1 MPVVPQLFPGV
12 SMPGRKGEAAVREVQ
27 RFLRQWDRSGSA
39 GRTRM
44 LAAFV
49 AQNAGSTGPE
59 LEQRLAHM
67 ASLLLARVHAWM
79 RLHYTCGTCLGV
91 QLRSVGVFLSAP
103 SNHSYL
109 TEFLEVGGVF
119 TILDIINHKQ
129 TSDGDKREAL
139 HLLQAIANAGR
150 TYKELICESLG
161 LPVIAKCLGKSKVE
175 ETQEAAVTL
184 LQSLAHGNPKHKNH
198 IYMELISLLSCTSTK
213 TQQLVLQTLCIVQKT
228 LNSAHSS
235 ILEPLFNL
243 LKSLSSEVQYEALQL
258 IRMLKGYEVIPALL
272 KGLVTL
278 LKPKT
283 ERIQKND
290 MLEDPENI
298 TVTEEFP
305 AFIQQAAAARA
316 IRMLSQESQEM
327 SDELLRQGVV
337 HHLLCAMGNQNHADA
352 QKQASLALEQFVRV
366 YPVVKEHVRKAMG
379 STLFNLFVHNAEV
392 LHMKMDEI
400 QVDILLS
407 NKVNISEVLKE
418 PPH

>member
-1 MPVVPQLFPGV
+1 
-12 SMPGRKGEAAVREVQ
+12 MPGRKGEAAVREVQ

-79 RLHYTCGTCLGV
+79 RLQYPFYWVRWEVGIVLGAT
-91 QLRSVGVFLSAP
+91 LSP
-103 SNHSYL
+103 SPPCPATRAGPAWVCSSDHHSYL

-150 TYKELICESLG
+150 TYKELVCESLG

-213 TQQLVLQTLCIVQKT
+213 TQQLVLQTLCIVQ
-228 LNSAHSS
+228 
-235 ILEPLFNL
+235 
-243 LKSLSSEVQYEALQL
+243 
-258 IRMLKGYEVIPALL
+258 GYEVIPALL

-352 QKQASLALEQFVRV
+352 QKQASLALEVPLPLTAHSLDQQFVRV

-379 STLFNLFVHNAEV
+379 STLFNLF
-392 LHMKMDEI
+392 
-400 QVDILLS
+400 
-407 NKVNISEVLKE
+407 
-418 PPH
+418 

>member
-1 MPVVPQLFPGV
+1 
-12 SMPGRKGEAAVREVQ
+12 MPGRKGEAAVREVQ

-67 ASLLLARVHAWM
+67 ASLLLARSFTT
-79 RLHYTCGTCLGV
+79 LSSYTCGTCLGV

-150 TYKELICESLG
+150 TYKELICESL
-161 LPVIAKCLGKSKVE
+161 VIAKCLGKSKVE

-213 TQQLVLQTLCIVQKT
+213 TQQLVLQTLCIKT

-243 LKSLSSEVQYEALQL
+243 LKSLSSEVQYEAAVL
-258 IRMLKGYEVIPALL
+258 ITTLRGVPVPVQGIPCL
-272 KGLVTL
+272 G
-278 LKPKT
+278 
-283 ERIQKND
+283 
-290 MLEDPENI
+290 
-298 TVTEEFP
+298 
-305 AFIQQAAAARA
+305 
-316 IRMLSQESQEM
+316 
-327 SDELLRQGVV
+327 
-337 HHLLCAMGNQNHADA
+337 
-352 QKQASLALEQFVRV
+352 
-366 YPVVKEHVRKAMG
+366 
-379 STLFNLFVHNAEV
+379 
-392 LHMKMDEI
+392 
-400 QVDILLS
+400 
-407 NKVNISEVLKE
+407 
-418 PPH
+418 